1 MILYQLNSPQKGE
14 LIFFTTSKM
23 QPQKIEITKAGLEA
37 LVKEHKLLTND
48 KRPKLVDR
56 LENARQQGDLSE
68 NHDYKTAREEL
79 EFLDGRI
86 DELQYVIDNAEVA
99 KKNGKTG
106 VVAIGTRVTVKT
118 NGTRHVFEL
127 VGHWEANPA
136 NKKISHSSPL
146 GMALMGKRVGEK
158 VEVDAPA
165 GKVVYQI
172 VSIE

>member
-1 MILYQLNSPQKGE
+1 MKKI
-14 LIFFTTSKM
+14 
-23 QPQKIEITKAGLEA
+23 IEITIDGLDSLKREYDL
-37 LVKEHKLLTND
+37 LVKE

-56 LENARQQGDLSE
+56 LENARQQGDLAE

-86 DELQYVIDNAEVA
+86 DELKYVIDNATVV

-106 VVAIGTRVTVKT
+106 KVAIGTCVTVKT
-118 NGTRHVFEL
+118 NGTKSMFEL

-146 GMALMGKRVGEK
+146 GQALMGKRVGEK

-165 GKVVYQI
+165 GKITYTI
-172 VSIE
+172 LSIK

>member
-1 MILYQLNSPQKGE
+1 
-14 LIFFTTSKM
+14 M
-23 QPQKIEITKAGLEA
+23 QNGFQKIEITKEGLGA
-37 LVKEHKLLTND
+37 LVKEYELLAND

-86 DELQYVIDNAEVA
+86 EELKYVIDNAQVA

-106 VVAIGTRVTVKT
+106 VVAIGTTVTVKT
-118 NGTRHVFEL
+118 NGHKNVFEL

-146 GMALMGKRVGEK
+146 GMALMGKKVGKK
-158 VEVDAPA
+158 VEVEAPA
-165 GKVVYQI
+165 GKIIYQI
-172 VSIE
+172 IAVE